1 MVAAGKVPDPGGVAM
16 MAPTEW
22 LGRFLLRHCS
32 TATMERL
39 VDPIVTDVRVEAANA
54 SRWTSRWITLRA
66 SLP

>member
-1 MVAAGKVPDPGGVAM
+1 M